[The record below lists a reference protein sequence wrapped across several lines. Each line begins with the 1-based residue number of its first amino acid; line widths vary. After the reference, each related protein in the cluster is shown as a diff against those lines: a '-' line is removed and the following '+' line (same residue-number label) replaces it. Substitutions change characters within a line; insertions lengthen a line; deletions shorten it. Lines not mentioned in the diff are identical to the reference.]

1 MLSWLGAGCAHY
13 QSEPLQA
20 PRSAAQFAARGL
32 GDAELREELGRVLPG
47 SSSQW
52 PPTAWDRAQLLA
64 VALVRN
70 PGLETARAQVES
82 ARAREVTAA
91 QALNPDLTL
100 QSEYARHDAHPWLYG
115 VYLDWPLR
123 SGERRRLDMD
133 LAHADTSNAQ
143 LALMDQTWAVRSALA
158 SALSEWEG
166 ARRRL
171 ALLERLAAAEDRL
184 LSLEQRRIQAG
195 EDPASELVDE
205 ERSRLEIEQ
214 RQAEQRIAANA
225 SQAAAARALGLPP
238 HALDGIV
245 IAWTDWG
252 EPPPLAEDEL
262 SSKRELALLSRADL
276 GVAIG
281 EYAQAET
288 RLHQAVARQYPQ
300 LVLEP
305 GYYWDHGIAKFPFDV
320 GFTVP
325 LNRNKG
331 EITEARAE
339 REVAGRRML
348 ALQSDIYGKIAAAAR
363 AERTARAAADAS
375 RRQLEAA
382 RRQERYAALAA
393 HVGAADSIEQTAAT
407 IGAIRVELE
416 SLAMQALVQASRNEL
431 EDALHAPLS
440 GPELSLAGSF
450 APSAT
455 AGAGP

>member
-13 QSEPLQA
+13 QSEPLSAQ
-20 PRSAAQFAARGL
+20 RSAAQFAARSL
-32 GDAELREELGRVLPG
+32 DDAELRIELGRMLPG
-47 SSSQW
+47 SASQW
-52 PPTAWDRAQLLA
+52 PPSTWDRAQLLA

-70 PGLETARAQVES
+70 PGLAMMRAQVES
-82 ARAREVTAA
+82 ARARELTAA

-115 VYLDWPLR
+115 IYLDWPLR
-123 SGERRRLDMD
+123 SNERRRLEMD
-133 LAHADTSNAQ
+133 FARADTSNAQ

-184 LSLEQRRIQAG
+184 VRLEQRRIEAG

-245 IAWTDWG
+245 IAWRDWG
-252 EPPPLAEDEL
+252 EPPPLAEDGL

-325 LNRNKG
+325 LNRNQG

-339 REVAGRRML
+339 REVAARRML
-348 ALQSDIYGKIAAAAR
+348 ALQSDIYGRIAAAER
-363 AERTARAAADAS
+363 AEQTAREAAGAS

-382 RRQERYAALAA
+382 RRQERHATLAM
-393 HVGAADSIEQTAAT
+393 HVGAADSLELTAAT

-416 SLAMQALVQASRNEL
+416 SLAMQALVQSSRNEL

-440 GPELSLAGSF
+440 GPELGLAGPF
-450 APSAT
+450 AAS
-455 AGAGP
+455 AGAGAAP